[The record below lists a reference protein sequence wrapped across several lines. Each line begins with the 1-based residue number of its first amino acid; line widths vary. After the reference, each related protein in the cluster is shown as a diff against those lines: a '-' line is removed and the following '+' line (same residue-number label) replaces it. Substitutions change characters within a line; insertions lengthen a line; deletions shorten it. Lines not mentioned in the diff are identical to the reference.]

1 MALQD
6 LTPQLRT
13 RLSRVERAV
22 GWFVILA
29 AALLLFGF
37 GYYIYN
43 TAESRGWFKIKAPF
57 YTYTESATGLKPG
70 DPVMLMGL
78 EVGRITR
85 MEPMRP
91 WFGYNIYVEFEIKE
105 PYYGYLW
112 SVGTSARVATADLLG
127 KRVLEVTK
135 GTAGHPAYMLRPVKT
150 VSVAEIKTALPE
162 WQKWRLAQD
171 IFQGNG
177 TNPVVAAW
185 SPLSNSLP
193 GLEQLGVKEA
203 RVIDGR
209 ETVKQNKIAAIWNE
223 KAHQY
228 DPFFKTNMY
237 YIAADESPAV
247 TERIEALIAQ
257 VQTALPNVFNLTNQL
272 STVLSNAANLT
283 SNLNEVAVSLR
294 PVATNLTAGTA
305 HLDHPGAL
313 GEWILP
319 TNIAMQLETTLG
331 NANATVVS
339 VNTNLTE
346 VIQDIGRSLD
356 NLADLTSNLNAQV
369 QHNTN
374 ILSNVSKAVVDTDD
388 LVQGLKRHW
397 LFRSAFKSK
406 ATNTPAKRK

>member
-150 VSVAEIKTALPE
+150 VPVAEIKTLPE
-162 WQKWRLAQD
+162 WDKWRMAQD
-171 IFQGNG
+171 IFQGNN
-177 TNPVVAAW
+177 TNPVVSTW

-193 GLEQLGVKEA
+193 VLEQLGIKEA
-203 RVIDGR
+203 RVIDAR
-209 ETVKQNKIAAIWNE
+209 NSVKQNKITGIWDE

-228 DPFFKTNMY
+228 APFFKTNMY

-247 TERIEALIAQ
+247 TERIEALVSQ
-257 VQTALPNVFNLTNQL
+257 VQNALPNVFNLTNQL
-272 STVLSNAANLT
+272 ATVLSNAANLT

-294 PVATNLTAGTA
+294 PVATNLNAATA
-305 HLDHPGAL
+305 HLDRPGAL
-313 GEWILP
+313 GEWIWS
-319 TNIAMQLETTLG
+319 TNITPQFETTLS
-331 NANATVVS
+331 NANATVVN
-339 VNTNLTE
+339 VNTNLAT
-346 VIQDIGRSLD
+346 VIADIGRSLD

-369 QHNTN
+369 QQNTN
-374 ILSNVSKAVVDTDD
+374 ILSNVSKAVMDTDD

-397 LFRSAFKSK
+397 LFRSAFKHK
-406 ATNTPAKRK
+406 ETNAPPVKKK

>member
-91 WFGYNIYVEFEIKE
+91 WFGFNIYVEFEIKE

-112 SVGTSARVATADLLG
+112 SVGTTARVATADLLG

-135 GTAGHPAYMLRPVKT
+135 GTAGHPAFMLRPIKT
-150 VSVAEIKTALPE
+150 VPLAEIKALPE
-162 WQKWRLAQD
+162 WDKWRMAQD
-171 IFQGNG
+171 VFQGNN
-177 TNPVVAAW
+177 TNPVVSTW
-185 SPLSNSLP
+185 TPLSNSLP
-193 GLEQLGVKEA
+193 VLEQLGVKEA
-203 RVIDGR
+203 RVIDAR
-209 ETVKQNKIAAIWNE
+209 DTARQNRITGIWNE
-223 KAHQY
+223 KTRQY

-247 TERIEALIAQ
+247 TERIEALVSQ
-257 VQTALPNVFNLTNQL
+257 VQNALPNVFSLTNQL
-272 STVLSNAANLT
+272 ITVLSNAANLT
-283 SNLNEVAVSLR
+283 SNLNTVALSLR
-294 PVATNLTAGTA
+294 PVATNLSAATA
-305 HLDHPGAL
+305 HLDRPGAL
-313 GEWILP
+313 GEWIWS
-319 TNIAMQLETTLG
+319 TNITPQFETTLS
-331 NANATVVS
+331 NANATVVN
-339 VNTNLTE
+339 VNTNLAT
-346 VIQDIGRSLD
+346 VIADIGRSLD

-369 QHNTN
+369 QQNTN

-397 LFRSAFKSK
+397 LFRSAFKHK
-406 ATNTPAKRK
+406 ETNAPPVKKK